1 MRVFREPCYFAEAV
15 YLLYFFV
22 NQISYEEEY
31 SRISRNYYKRV
42 KEDDEDEARIL
53 RRVRE
58 LNRVLSVVTAGLDR
72 GDARLRYYFK
82 AMQLPSFKNSCCL
95 AQIMLVTVPLDCS
108 DVEEFAGRLEREY
121 AHMQEIGFKINDL
134 NAMGLV
140 MDIWEEQEKREPL
153 MVQLERLPCSA
164 EERWS
169 ILRVLTEYEPHL
181 RELTELIRPVAERL
195 KKEMT
200 ALNAMN
206 EAALD
211 AWCRYFQT
219 HTPDD
224 FQNEMFNTT
233 FPLLAR
239 SQHYDIWLGLW
250 NFNHFGT
257 WSYWLERPEAHHM
270 VRFAYIGAAISF
282 RFAVKKKKRPDSE
295 GLGSML
301 RALGGKDKLEIL
313 RRCAQQPCSAAKLAA
328 EMNVNSGTISKNL
341 YGLFQLGYLE
351 TRSEGERVNYSTRFD
366 TLEQIFQWVI
376 EYVGGGR

>member
-1 MRVFREPCYFAEAV
+1 M
-15 YLLYFFV
+15 
-22 NQISYEEEY
+22 
-31 SRISRNYYKRV
+31 
-42 KEDDEDEARIL
+42 
-53 RRVRE
+53 
-58 LNRVLSVVTAGLDR
+58 
-72 GDARLRYYFK
+72 
-82 AMQLPSFKNSCCL
+82 
-95 AQIMLVTVPLDCS
+95 
-108 DVEEFAGRLEREY
+108 
-121 AHMQEIGFKINDL
+121 
-134 NAMGLV
+134 
-140 MDIWEEQEKREPL
+140 
-153 MVQLERLPCSA
+153 
-164 EERWS
+164 
-169 ILRVLTEYEPHL
+169 RVLTEYEPHL

-257 WSYWLERPEAHHM
+257 WSEWLEMPDADHM
-270 VRFAYIGAAISF
+270 VRIAYIGAGISF